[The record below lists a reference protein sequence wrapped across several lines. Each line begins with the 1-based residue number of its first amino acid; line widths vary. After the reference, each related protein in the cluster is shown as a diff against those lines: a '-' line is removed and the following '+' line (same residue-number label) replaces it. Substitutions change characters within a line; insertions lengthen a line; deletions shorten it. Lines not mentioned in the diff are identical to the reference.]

1 MHHPALGKPYVQPNI
16 TINNQR
22 LMVVVLNTLL
32 CGCEAWT
39 VYQRHARK
47 LNLFHMTSLRKLLS
61 IKWQEKIPDIEV
73 LTRDGLPSIY
83 TMRMQSQLCWAGLV
97 VRMQDHRLPKELLFG
112 EPNYR
117 KGSVSVMPQ
126 SNDSKIA

>member
-1 MHHPALGKPYVQPNI
+1 
-16 TINNQR
+16 
-22 LMVVVLNTLL
+22 MVVVLNTLL